1 MKSMHRQCGA
11 LVLWMAA
18 SGIAYAQQ
26 HDDLIGAIN
35 AYRAAPG
42 RCGAR
47 APSPAPLLRAHPAL
61 ARLNIGTGVFLD
73 QVLERA
79 GYPVAQAEVISV
91 SGAHDA
97 QAVLAAM
104 ISKHCHA
111 LLNPQFA
118 AAGVTRTGE
127 DWMVVLAQPAAP
139 VPVRMRPDA
148 LTAGPVILAAV
159 NAARAAPRTCGTQQF
174 DAAAPLAWNA
184 PLAEAALAHS
194 SDMAEKRYFSH
205 VDKDGLAVAQRAT
218 QAGYRWRQ
226 IGENIAAGQNT
237 AQEAV
242 AGWLDSPGHCA
253 NIMAPGFSEMGAAFA
268 IGSSTGAGPGRVYWT
283 QVLGMPR

>member
-1 MKSMHRQCGA
+1 MKSMRRQCSA

-18 SGIAYAQQ
+18 SGTAYAQP

-35 AYRAAPG
+35 TYRAAPG
-42 RCGAR
+42 RCGAA
-47 APSPAPLLRAHPAL
+47 APRSLPPLQAHPAL
-61 ARLNIGTGVFLD
+61 ARLSIGTGAFLD

-79 GYPVAQAEVISV
+79 GYPVAQAEMISV

-97 QAVLAAM
+97 HAVLAAM
-104 ISKHCHA
+104 ISKHCRA
-111 LLNPQFA
+111 LLNPQYA

-127 DWMVVLAQPAAP
+127 NWMLVLAQPAVP

-174 DAAAPLAWNA
+174 EAAAPLAWNA
-184 PLAEAALAHS
+184 TLAEAALEHS
-194 SDMAEKRYFSH
+194 RDMAAKRYFSH
-205 VDKDGLAVAQRAT
+205 VDQDGLAVAQRAT

-226 IGENIAAGQNT
+226 IGENIAAGQDT
-237 AQEAV
+237 AEEAV
-242 AGWLDSPGHCA
+242 AGWLASPGHCA
-253 NIMAPGFSEMGAAFA
+253 NIMAPGFTDMGTAFA
-268 IGSSTGAGPGRVYWT
+268 SSGSAALGPGRVYWT
-283 QVLGMPR
+283 QVLGTPR